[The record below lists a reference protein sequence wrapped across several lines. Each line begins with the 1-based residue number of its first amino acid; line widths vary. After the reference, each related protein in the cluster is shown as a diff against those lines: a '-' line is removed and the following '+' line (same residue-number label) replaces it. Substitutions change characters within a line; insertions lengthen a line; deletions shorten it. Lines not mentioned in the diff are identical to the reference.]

1 MSKIQLQIIR
11 GVGLTL
17 ALVLVLFIL
26 AASNANAETGLSVGN
41 AVKHAVQGTITH
53 NLSSYNDTLK
63 HVRQL
68 VIVPEPG
75 TNALMVAGGL
85 VGLVAWRLRKRSH
98 RNSVSS

>member
-11 GVGLTL
+11 GVGLAM

-26 AASNANAETGLSVGN
+26 PASNASAETGLSVGN
-41 AVKHAVQGTITH
+41 AVKHAGSVVHT
-53 NLSSYNDTLK
+53 LSLNSDTLK
-63 HVRQL
+63 HVKQL

-75 TNALMVAGGL
+75 TNALMVAGGI